1 MPEPQGGREPVVA
14 KSSAIPD
21 SADQVV
27 FGSSNVLTDRGVNKG
42 VLLSDTAFVYDDGT
56 RLEFRRV
63 QFTFYTSTGLKDG
76 VMTARSA
83 VYNPRLSRL
92 EARGDVV
99 VTRDD
104 SKRLTSQQLVYDQ
117 AAQPDLHRQRL
128 RAQQAGE
135 AVLRHRL
142 RVGSAVDELEVPAR
156 LQGCRAGPAPGEVGD
171 RVPMH
176 RRSARRRLLLVAVPA
191 LLAGCFGGRRQGP
204 PAAVPAP
211 GDSAATAQKADS
223 VRDSVRKVTADSL
236 KTALDTAAVAARAD
250 SAARAAKAGRDS
262 TTRKDSSAAKA
273 PRKAAPTSRPCVL
286 DFNESPP
293 ETRLR
298 YQRLPDS
305 TALTFI
311 GGGFVAHCQGEN
323 SRIRADSAEQFEAS
337 GIVNLFGNVS
347 YEDPGKMRLEAQHAT
362 YFTREERVFA
372 DGNVVATQLA
382 SGSTFRGSS
391 IEYLR
396 PLPGSR
402 PYSKLI
408 APNRPT
414 LQMIEKDSTGKPGP
428 PVNVT
433 ANTMV
438 DDADS
443 LLFAWGD
450 VQITRTTL
458 IGESDSASF
467 DKVTERARLI
477 RSARI
482 VNRDDKQPFRM
493 TGDTIDL
500 YSKDRKLERVVAL
513 HNGNASS
520 NDVVMQAERIDLRFI
535 GQQLDRAYAFGSGR
549 AKATTASQLL
559 VADSIAVRMP
569 DQRVRTVMAV
579 RLGGGHGRAGHHQ
592 DQVGRSGR
600 AARRH
605 GHRLVRLHG
614 RAGRQRQK
622 RQDPGDPRPRATP
635 ARCSRLPTR
644 RGPRRRRPSTTSGAR
659 RFTSCSIAARCAT
672 CQ

>member
-1 MPEPQGGREPVVA
+1 
-14 KSSAIPD
+14 
-21 SADQVV
+21 
-27 FGSSNVLTDRGVNKG
+27 
-42 VLLSDTAFVYDDGT
+42 
-56 RLEFRRV
+56 
-63 QFTFYTSTGLKDG
+63 
-76 VMTARSA
+76 
-83 VYNPRLSRL
+83 
-92 EARGDVV
+92 
-99 VTRDD
+99 
-104 SKRLTSQQLVYDQ
+104 
-117 AAQPDLHRQRL
+117 
-128 RAQQAGE
+128 
-135 AVLRHRL
+135 
-142 RVGSAVDELEVPAR
+142 
-156 LQGCRAGPAPGEVGD
+156 
-171 RVPMH
+171 MH

-311 GGGFVAHCQGEN
+311 GGGFIAHCQGEN

-477 RSARI
+477 RSARV

-520 NDVVMQAERIDLRFI
+520 NDVVMQAKRIDLRFI

-569 DQRVRTVMAV
+569 DQRVRTVMAYGSAVATGAPDTTKIKSDDRDVLRGDTVIAWFDSTAAPADSARSAKIQEIHALGNASSLFQIANKKGPTAPAALNYV
-579 RLGGGHGRAGHHQ
+579 RGKTIHVLFDSGQVRDVSVDSAASGLYLEPVPDSLSDSTKGR
-592 DQVGRSGR
+592 
-600 AARRH
+600 
-605 GHRLVRLHG
+605 
-614 RAGRQRQK
+614 
-622 RQDPGDPRPRATP
+622 PATP
-635 ARCSRLPTR
+635 VKPKVPPAPEGPHPTEVR
-644 RGPRRRRPSTTSGAR
+644 YDPALASDPRRR
-659 RFTSCSIAARCAT
+659 
-672 CQ
+672 Q